1 LGEVDAARS
10 RRTLSRRPHGG
21 DERSGSGRRAV
32 DPQLKARIQ
41 AAENND
47 MRPKSMSPRRL
58 AGFTLLELMVT
69 VAIVGIIGAI
79 AFPSYMGSMRK
90 GRRVDASDA
99 AAAVMQAQERWRA
112 NNPQYTT
119 TLANLKITSAT
130 TANGYYTMALSA
142 ASGTAYTLS
151 FTPVAGKGQ
160 NNDTGCTSLSVTVT
174 GGQPAYAPAQCWSR

>member
-1 LGEVDAARS
+1 
-10 RRTLSRRPHGG
+10 
-21 DERSGSGRRAV
+21 
-32 DPQLKARIQ
+32 
-41 AAENND
+41 
-47 MRPKSMSPRRL
+47 MRPKYQPPRRI

-69 VAIVGIIGAI
+69 VAIVGILGAI
-79 AFPSYMGSMRK
+79 AFPSYMGSVRK

-130 TANGYYTMALSA
+130 TGNGYYTMALSA
-142 ASGTAYTLS
+142 ASGTTYTLA

-160 NNDTGCTSLSVTVT
+160 DKDAGCSTELKLTVT
-174 GGQPAYAPAQCWSR
+174 GGQPVYTPANCWSR

>member
-1 LGEVDAARS
+1 MRS
-10 RRTLSRRPHGG
+10 
-21 DERSGSGRRAV
+21 
-32 DPQLKARIQ
+32 
-41 AAENND
+41 
-47 MRPKSMSPRRL
+47 KSTPPRRV

-99 AAAVMQAQERWRA
+99 AANVMQAQERWRA

-119 TLANLKITSAT
+119 TLANLNISSAT
-130 TANGYYTMALSA
+130 TGNGYYTMAVTA
-142 ASGTAYTLS
+142 ISGVPLNTAYKID

-160 NNDTGCTSLSVTVT
+160 DSDTGCTSLSVRVS
-174 GGQPAYAPAQCWSR
+174 GGQPTYVSGGQVSADPARCWSR